1 MWPPLITSHS
11 SIQTLTNQKSRTVF
25 SWFPIGL
32 NLYETMGINQ
42 KRSHF
47 WAPCCNGKE
56 SQAIKGTI
64 AQLHILISVLFL
76 LQNITSVAMPDCKS
90 H

>member
-1 MWPPLITSHS
+1 M
-11 SIQTLTNQKSRTVF
+11 
-25 SWFPIGL
+25 GL

-42 KRSHF
+42 KQSHF

-64 AQLHILISVLFL
+64 AQLHNLISVLFL